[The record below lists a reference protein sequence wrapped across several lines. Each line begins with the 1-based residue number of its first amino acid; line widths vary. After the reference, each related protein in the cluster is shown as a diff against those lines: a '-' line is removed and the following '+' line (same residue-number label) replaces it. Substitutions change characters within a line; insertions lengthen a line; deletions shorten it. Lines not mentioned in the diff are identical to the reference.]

1 MAENLTELE
10 LKAFKDLKVKE
21 QELNEGK
28 FKLGDLDTYLES
40 LKKQVNTLEGSYQ
53 ELSESNFEKAK
64 EFSKEWM
71 EFVQN
76 VKKQYGED
84 VQIDEDGNIVKGEE
98 E

>member
-53 ELSESNFEKAK
+53 ELRKSNFEKAK

-84 VQIDEDGNIVKGEE
+84 VQIDEDGNIIKGEE